1 MSKLTWN
8 EYYHHF
14 SRQLLEQFKWEITV
28 LGFLALIVYFA
39 HKGFFDIVAGGRD
52 MRWGAQTHGQ
62 VFIAVEDAHF
72 SLFSAVVC
80 YFVSLAFILTM
91 TLRLMAPHIQHER
104 ALALQRA
111 KDRDVEITTNA
122 AGAACP
128 VGELEKVLDDKYAV
142 QLARRLL
149 AAAEGEAPAQPTA
162 DAMEVDDDD
171 ADEEAPSQEAVLAL
185 WREAH
190 AMAAEG
196 AE

>member
-1 MSKLTWN
+1 MQPAHDGNDAWWAGLSEDEREANAQRARDWWAGLSDVEREEQGHAANKRLEFLEARRNFLEAHGTQPTAPSLISGANMAFKLGMCSEAQA
-8 EYYHHF
+8 EY
-14 SRQLLEQFKWEITV
+14 
-28 LGFLALIVYFA
+28 
-39 HKGFFDIVAGGRD
+39 
-52 MRWGAQTHGQ
+52 
-62 VFIAVEDAHF
+62 
-72 SLFSAVVC
+72 
-80 YFVSLAFILTM
+80 
-91 TLRLMAPHIQHER
+91 ER

-142 QLARRLL
+142 QLARRRL